1 MNNII
6 SKLLENVKVKSEKDF
21 LILKCFHEMNIA
33 VDTNAD
39 INSYF
44 NFKKSLIDCSE
55 IIPKEDLR
63 NLLIC
68 SINSLRD
75 IKKRNPDLEINF
87 RKEILGNFDL
97 MIENNVF
104 LESSGFIEGSLFI
117 AYIEYAFFLK
127 DYERIE
133 NLTKKFANKIS
144 EGTRKNDNIF
154 SHALICYGKKEY
166 NKSLEYLSKINYDY
180 FYMKHMV
187 KNIQILN
194 YYELNDYISFSY
206 VADSYRHFISK
217 NRSVTSDNKSISAD
231 LCNSVNKLFKLRESF
246 DKFELEKFRKESEKS
261 TEREPS
267 YKYWILDK
275 ISEIEKQLAVN
286 S

>member
-1 MNNII
+1 M
-6 SKLLENVKVKSEKDF
+6 SKKL
-21 LILKCFHEMNIA
+21 
-33 VDTNAD
+33 
-39 INSYF
+39 
-44 NFKKSLIDCSE
+44 
-55 IIPKEDLR
+55 
-63 NLLIC
+63 
-68 SINSLRD
+68 
-75 IKKRNPDLEINF
+75 
-87 RKEILGNFDL
+87 
-97 MIENNVF
+97 
-104 LESSGFIEGSLFI
+104 
-117 AYIEYAFFLK
+117 
-127 DYERIE
+127 
-133 NLTKKFANKIS
+133 ANKIS